1 MVHGFTTRVKTVCC
15 EGIVVTDGRGKKITR
30 TRRSVQLAAV
40 NSCNIVG
47 NHNHNLPNA
56 LRAVK
61 ERIFTVKQ
69 GDNLIPPPLPVPG
82 SFVTMGGFMS
92 KVAGVVGPRRKMTPG
107 QFVAQCHP
115 SKRKLYQNAADDL
128 VREGITHRDARVR
141 SFVKNEKVM
150 FKGAGLRRWDDGI
163 KQMRDVLQSESDPAP
178 RLIQPRSPKYNVALG
193 CYTRAVEHDIY
204 RAIAQVCGTEDDS
217 PVVMKGMDPV
227 QCGNAIRRKWESF
240 HHPVA
245 VGIDASRFDQHVS
258 QEALRCEHS
267 CYNKIFGTS
276 ELKWLLNQQLVTH
289 GTIFCDD
296 KRVVY
301 TKEGGRCSGDM
312 NTGLGNCLLMCGLVD
327 SFVNRRF
334 RYHLV
339 NNGDDCVII
348 MERRCLNRLQGIES
362 FFLDH
367 GFSIKMEDDDNI
379 KTYGETKIG
388 FVDMFERLSF
398 CQSRPV
404 KVVDG
409 WIMVRGPDNAFAKDS
424 YALCEKQDWK
434 KWIAAVGV
442 GGGSL
447 YGDIPICTALYELY
461 RKWGDHSGK
470 ITQSLLY
477 QDSGFARMCRGG
489 RCKGGTV
496 VLDVTRN
503 SYGRAFGIPPS
514 HQLRIE
520 RYLRSL
526 DLDGPWRVFH
536 EPYHGTGILKEHQ
549 YCKMI

>member
-15 EGIVVTDGRGKKITR
+15 EGIVVTDGRGKKISR

-61 ERIFTVKQ
+61 ERIFTVKE
-69 GDNLIPPPLPVPG
+69 GDNLVPPPLPAPG
-82 SFVTMGGFMS
+82 SFVTMGRFMS
-92 KVAGVVGPRRKMTPG
+92 KVADAVGPRWKMTTG

-115 SKRKLYQNAADDL
+115 SKRKLYQSAAVAL
-128 VREGITHRDARVR
+128 AREGITHRDARVR

-150 FKGAGLRRWDDGI
+150 FKEAGP
-163 KQMRDVLQSESDPAP
+163 KSDPAP

-204 RAIAQVCGTEDDS
+204 RAIAQVCGTVDDT
-217 PVVMKGMDPV
+217 PIVMKGVDPV
-227 QCGNAIRRKWESF
+227 QCGNAIRQKWESF

-245 VGIDASRFDQHVS
+245 IGIDASRFDQHVS

-267 CYNKIFGTS
+267 CYNKIFGTG
-276 ELKWLLNQQLVTH
+276 ELRWLLNQQLTTN

-296 KRVVY
+296 KRVLY

-327 SFVNRRF
+327 CFVNGRF

-367 GFSIKMEDDDNI
+367 GFTIKMEDDDNI
-379 KTYGETKIG
+379 KTYGETTVG
-388 FVDMFERLSF
+388 FVDMFERLTF
-398 CQSRPV
+398 CQSQPV
-404 KVVDG
+404 RVADG
-409 WIMVRGPDNAFAKDS
+409 
-424 YALCEKQDWK
+424 
-434 KWIAAVGV
+434 
-442 GGGSL
+442 
-447 YGDIPICTALYELY
+447 
-461 RKWGDHSGK
+461 
-470 ITQSLLY
+470 
-477 QDSGFARMCRGG
+477 
-489 RCKGGTV
+489 
-496 VLDVTRN
+496 
-503 SYGRAFGIPPS
+503 
-514 HQLRIE
+514 
-520 RYLRSL
+520 
-526 DLDGPWRVFH
+526 
-536 EPYHGTGILKEHQ
+536 
-549 YCKMI
+549 